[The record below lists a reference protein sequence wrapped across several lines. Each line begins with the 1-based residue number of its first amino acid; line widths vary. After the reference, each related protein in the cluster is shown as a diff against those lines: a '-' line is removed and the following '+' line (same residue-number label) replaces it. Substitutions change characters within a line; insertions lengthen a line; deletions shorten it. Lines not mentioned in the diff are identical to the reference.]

1 MHTNSTLS
9 EQDKLALHWGAA
21 RTDGAR
27 DSYILSPAPRIY
39 RTRSDN
45 GIIDGDLFIL

>member
-21 RTDGAR
+21 RTDGAQ
-27 DSYILSPAPRIY
+27 DSYNLPSAPR
-39 RTRSDN
+39 SP
-45 GIIDGDLFIL
+45 GGLWG